1 MIVSVKKYDPIF
13 KNGKLDKNAIMRKY
27 GNSDFETANGKT
39 DSHTKTNIDILLS
52 ILKEEYIL
60 YSNFIWNGNRS
71 SSNAQLSITQFIFD
85 FDDGLT
91 LDSINHLP
99 FYARTLTTN
108 SHTLDNHKFRVFIPL
123 KETFTFKNQNHYKDI
138 FNFIGDS
145 FFDSKHDTKC
155 SDLSRCYIAIP
166 NAQTASNNADN
177 LFDMKKIENNFREV
191 TFRKKLEELNKKKTS
206 IPRYSLNDAH
216 KASFKTPSIETVE
229 NSEYFQDVLFNCSSG
244 KRYEN
249 VFRLVSYCK
258 YRGLSC
264 SDTVSIIL
272 KQNFPNEYGT
282 PKYIEKLYQYCK
294 TN

>member
-1 MIVSVKKYDPIF
+1 MIISVKRYGPIF
-13 KNGKLDKNAIMRKY
+13 RYGKLDKSAIMKKY
-27 GNSDFETANGKT
+27 GNSEYETLNLQTGSPT
-39 DSHTKTNIDILLS
+39 NTKTNINNLLS

-85 FDDGLT
+85 FDNGLT

-99 FYARTLTTN
+99 FHALTLTTN

-123 KETFTFKNQNHYKDI
+123 KETFTFKDQKHYKDI
-138 FNFIGDS
+138 FNFIGDL
-145 FFDSKHDTKC
+145 FFESKHDTKC

-177 LFDMKKIENNFREV
+177 LFDIKKIENKFREV

-206 IPRYSLNDAH
+206 IPRYSLNKAH
-216 KASFKTPSIETVE
+216 KASSIETVE
-229 NSEYFQDVLFNCSSG
+229 NSARFQDILFNCSSG

-258 YRGLSC
+258 YRGLSF
-264 SDTVSIIL
+264 SDTVSLIL

>member
-1 MIVSVKKYDPIF
+1 MIVSVKKYEPTF
-13 KNGKLDKNAIMRKY
+13 KNGKLDKSAIMRKY
-27 GNSDFETANGKT
+27 GNSDFETENHQMGSHAN
-39 DSHTKTNIDILLS
+39 TKFNIDHLLS
-52 ILKEEYIL
+52 ILKDGCIL

-71 SSNAQLSITQFIFD
+71 SCNAQLSISQFIFD

-99 FYARTLTTN
+99 FCAWTLTTN
-108 SHTLDNHKFRVFIPL
+108 SHTPQKHKFRVFIPL
-123 KETFTFKNQNHYKDI
+123 KETFTFKDQKHYKDI
-138 FNFIGDS
+138 FNFIGDL
-145 FFDSKHDTKC
+145 FFESKHDTKC

-166 NAQTASNNADN
+166 NAKTASNNADN
-177 LFDMKKIENNFREV
+177 LFDMKKIENKFREV

-206 IPRYSLNDAH
+206 IPRYSLNKAH
-216 KASFKTPSIETVE
+216 KTSSIETVE
-229 NSEYFQDVLFNCSSG
+229 NSARFQDILFNCSSG

-258 YRGLSC
+258 YRGLSF
-264 SDTVSIIL
+264 SDTVSLIL